1 MVQSEGDKYLSIG
14 TLYHFLPYVSAIRLY
29 FIGAGSVVLC
39 WVASARR
46 DLVDFCSAK
55 LKSK

>member
-39 WVASARR
+39 WVAAALIIIII
-46 DLVDFCSAK
+46 LVNISY
-55 LKSK
+55 